1 MALTVFIADCLHV
14 QAFEKFSFVHEAL
27 EGESPTITD
36 CLKILS
42 LVDINV
48 DGGKTCVFF
57 GFGGCWLS
65 H

>member
-1 MALTVFIADCLHV
+1 VAFTVGVAHGLHV
-14 QAFEKFSFVHEAL
+14 QTLEQLSFIHEAL

-36 CLKILS
+36 SLKILS

-57 GFGGCWLS
+57 GFSGCWLS